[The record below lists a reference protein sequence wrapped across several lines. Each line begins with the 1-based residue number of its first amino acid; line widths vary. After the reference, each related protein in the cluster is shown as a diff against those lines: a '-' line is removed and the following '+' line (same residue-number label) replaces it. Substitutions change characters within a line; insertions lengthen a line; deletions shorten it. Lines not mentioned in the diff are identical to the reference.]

1 MSTNTTPQ
9 APVKR
14 SKGVRMNQQITAP
27 MVRLVDPE
35 GLFKGP
41 DGQPDPNQVGVM
53 SRYAALEKAQS
64 IQKDLVE
71 IQPNAEP
78 PVVRIMDYG
87 KFVFDEKKKGKQ
99 KVQKAQ
105 KLKELKFR
113 PVTDEG
119 DYKVKLRNL
128 MGFLEQGDKV
138 KITIRFRGR
147 EIAHQS
153 LGTEMAERIKK
164 DVDSLG
170 VIDQMPRLEGRQ
182 IVMVVSPRKLAV
194 GAKEKVSKSAKNAE

>member
-41 DGQPDPNQVGVM
+41 DGKPDANQVGVM
-53 SRYAALEKAQS
+53 SRYAALEKAQFM
-64 IQKDLVE
+64 QKDLVE

-78 PVVRIMDYG
+78 PVVRVMDYG
-87 KFVFDEKKKGKQ
+87 KYVFDEKKKSKQ

-164 DVDSLG
+164 DVDSVG

-194 GAKEKVSKSAKNAE
+194 GAKEKVSKSVKNAE